1 MTELNCSVEF
11 KGGLELLFENCKK
24 MQLKLAAAANGGK
37 HTVRSLIQHLKTNC
51 LKERPELF
59 VSGDDIRPGILIIIN
74 ETDSE
79 LLGHLDYELQNDD
92 NVLFI
97 STLHG
102 G

>member
-1 MTELNCSVEF
+1 MTELNCTVEL
-11 KGGLELLFENCKK
+11 KGGLELLFENCKR
-24 MQLKLAAAANGGK
+24 MELKLPAGPDGQK
-37 HTVRSLIQHLKTNC
+37 RTIRTLIQHLKTNC

-79 LLGHLDYELQNDD
+79 LLGHLDYELQNND